1 MVLQVNEE
9 KSFHKANQKIFK
21 TNSFEKRW
29 YHWSKK
35 ILNSSVLVV
44 GAGGLGCPVIDYLS
58 RAGVGLIG
66 IIDYDKVDA
75 SNIHRQSIY
84 TYKDIGKYKVEVLK
98 RKLKDINPDVKTK
111 IFKSKITN
119 KNANKILKQFD
130 IIVDGSDN
138 FKTKF
143 LLNQFAR
150 KLKKAFIVGAI
161 SRYNGHVFSFNFKRN
176 NEACLKCFYQSDVNE
191 EVLNCETDGILGPVA
206 GMVGNM
212 QANEVLKNIL
222 NLKNQL
228 RDKILIIDLLNLTF
242 RQANF
247 SKKKNCVCG
256 ER

>member
-1 MVLQVNEE
+1 MRKNLSTKQIEKYSRQIVLKNVGIIGQ
-9 KSFHKANQKIFK
+9 
-21 TNSFEKRW
+21 
-29 YHWSKK
+29 KK
-35 ILNSSVLVV
+35 ILDSSVLVV

-143 LLNQFAR
+143 LLNQFAL
-150 KLKKAFIVGAI
+150 KLKKTFIVGAI

-222 NLKNQL
+222 NLKNEL

-256 ER
+256 KR